1 MKRVFITGC
10 SGFLASYL
18 IELLLEEENS
28 EIFGI
33 TEIQDFRSNRC
44 KVLNI
49 DIRDKDKVFDAVKV
63 IRPDITFHLAAVTNV
78 GFAWKNP
85 NLTYEVNF
93 IGSSNLLEA
102 IALYSPVSRILLMSS
117 AELYGHSRQ
126 KLSRETMKISV
137 KNPYSLSKYAMEMLA
152 DLYMNAK
159 DLDIIK
165 IRAFNFIGPGQD
177 RKFVTSDFSSQ
188 IAAIEKGEKEPVI
201 RVGNLSAV
209 RDFSDVRDTARYL
222 NVIAEK
228 GDRGGVYNLCSGKT
242 YSIKEILDILLS
254 FSTAKIKIVKDE
266 NKLRPLDIPR
276 LAGDCS
282 LTREKFGLYPRYKIE
297 QTLLDL
303 LNYWRDSDMSIPIKP
318 GNS

>member
-18 IELLLEEENS
+18 SALLLEEGNS
-28 EIFGI
+28 EVFGI
-33 TEIQDFRSNRC
+33 TEIQGFNSDRFT
-44 KVLNI
+44 VLNI
-49 DIRDKDKVFDAVKV
+49 DIREKDKLFAAVKE
-63 IRPDITFHLAAVTNV
+63 IKPDITFHLAAVTNV

-117 AELYGHSRQ
+117 AELYGRTKK
-126 KLSRETMKISV
+126 KLSGETMKISV

-152 DLYMNAK
+152 DLYMKARN
-159 DLDIIK
+159 LDVTK
-165 IRAFNFIGPGQD
+165 IRSFNFIGPGQD
-177 RKFVTSDFSSQ
+177 RKFVASDFSSQ
-188 IAAIEKGEKEPVI
+188 IAAIEKGEKEPLI

-228 GDRGGVYNLCSGKT
+228 GDRGGIYNLCSGKT
-242 YSIKEILDILLS
+242 YSIRQILDILLS
-254 FSTAKIKIVKDE
+254 FSTANIKIAADE

-282 LTREKFGLYPRYKIE
+282 LIREKFDLYPRYEIE

-303 LNYWRDSDMSIPIKP
+303 LNYWRNSNVSAPI
-318 GNS
+318 NF

>member
-18 IELLLEEENS
+18 SALLLEEGNS
-28 EIFGI
+28 EVFGI
-33 TEIQDFRSNRC
+33 TEIQGFNSDRFT
-44 KVLNI
+44 VLNI
-49 DIRDKDKVFDAVKV
+49 DIREKDKLFAAVKE
-63 IRPDITFHLAAVTNV
+63 IKPDITFHLAAVTNV

-117 AELYGHSRQ
+117 AELYGRTKK
-126 KLSRETMKISV
+126 KLSGETMKISV

-152 DLYMNAK
+152 DLYMKARN
-159 DLDIIK
+159 LDVTK
-165 IRAFNFIGPGQD
+165 IRSFNFIGPGQD
-177 RKFVTSDFSSQ
+177 RKFVASDFSSQ
-188 IAAIEKGEKEPVI
+188 IAAIEKGEKEPLI

-228 GDRGGVYNLCSGKT
+228 GDRGGIYNLCSGKT
-242 YSIKEILDILLS
+242 YSIRQILDILLS
-254 FSTAKIKIVKDE
+254 FSTAKIKIAADE

-282 LTREKFGLYPRYKIE
+282 LIREKFDLYPRYEIE

-303 LNYWRDSDMSIPIKP
+303 LNYWRNSNVSAPI
-318 GNS
+318 NS